1 MTSTDLLLEIRKIVR
16 EEIQM
21 AISSKKS
28 VSERVTTTN
37 TPSFRKKKR
46 IVAPVKNQEAI
57 NEKLKAIKHLQKKF
71 NVTEGFE
78 EEDDNDEETASKS
91 VVNSL
96 KHGTSQQQHMH
107 DVLHKDY
114 SAVLKKTGDIK

>member
-1 MTSTDLLLEIRKIVR
+1 MTSTELLLEIRKIVR
-16 EEIQM
+16 EELQI
-21 AISSKKS
+21 ALSSKKS
-28 VSERVTTTN
+28 VSENVS
-37 TPSFRKKKR
+37 TPLRKKKR